1 MVLRKDGFCVIILCQ
16 SIYMATSCA
25 LQATTDI
32 HSTHRPYGQIQ
43 TPTDTTS
50 GQLVYSLNG
59 NVASNCQ
66 HDKVK
71 QSRKRIVRKK
81 RRN

>member
-1 MVLRKDGFCVIILCQ
+1 MVLRKDGFCVITLCQ
-16 SIYMATSCA
+16 SIGTATSYA
-25 LQATTDI
+25 LFITQAATDI
-32 HSTHRPYGQIQ
+32 DHTHRPYTQ

-66 HDKVK
+66 HDEVE
-71 QSRKRIVRKK
+71 RE
-81 RRN
+81 